1 VNTNG
6 LSVSHM
12 GITPYITASIA
23 VSFALAS
30 IPELRQWRKEAGAE
44 GSDII
49 SQWGRRIGLACSF
62 VQGLWTAWQLRPFA
76 SGTLAAM
83 PLLQYMLCTALPLTA
98 GTSSLM
104 WLAEEITRTGIGQGM
119 SMVISLSCIAS
130 YAVAAR
136 QLLPALFVAGSG
148 GTVLH
153 VPTVA
158 AALGAITLQTCLAV
172 LVTEG
177 VRKVP
182 ISFFQLQGGATAGVL
197 AQGSQQQGE
206 ALSGDHIPLRI
217 NPSGIQPVLFAICLL
232 DGIPWVLSA
241 AGAPAAL
248 QAGLAWLLDTGG
260 VLYYLLYAFAVFAFA
275 FLDLEDLPTEMAE
288 YLLKCGA
295 RVPGVR
301 PGEAT
306 VAYLRHQQ
314 FCSRAWGGALL
325 ALLSVLSQLADKTL
339 QRATGVGVGFT
350 GLLIITST
358 VLQCRRQ
365 VRALSEKPKLGKTL
379 EML

>member
-1 VNTNG
+1 
-6 LSVSHM
+6 M

-23 VSFALAS
+23 VSFALAAV
-30 IPELRQWRKEAGAE
+30 PELRQWRKEAGAE
-44 GSDII
+44 GSDVIA
-49 SQWGRRIGLACSF
+49 QWGRRIGLACSF
-62 VQGLWTAWQLRPFA
+62 AQALWTAWQLRPFA
-76 SGTLAAM
+76 SGTLASM
-83 PLLQYMLCTALPLTA
+83 PLLQYLVCTALPLTA
-98 GTSSLM
+98 GTSSLV
-104 WLAEEITRTGIGQGM
+104 WLAEEITRTGIGQGT

-130 YAVAAR
+130 YAVTAR
-136 QLLPALFVAGSG
+136 HLLPALYVAGAG

-158 AALGAITLQTCLAV
+158 FALAAITLQTSLAV

-182 ISFFQLQGGATAGVL
+182 ISFFQLQGGATSGVL
-197 AQGSQQQGE
+197 AAQGSAPGE

-217 NPSGIQPVLFAICLL
+217 NPSGIQPVIFAICLL

-241 AGAPAAL
+241 VGAPAAL

-260 VLYYLLYAFAVFAFA
+260 LVYYLLSAFAVFAFA
-275 FLDLEDLPTEMAE
+275 FLDLEDLPAEMSE

-365 VRALSEKPKLGKTL
+365 VRALSEKPKLSKTL